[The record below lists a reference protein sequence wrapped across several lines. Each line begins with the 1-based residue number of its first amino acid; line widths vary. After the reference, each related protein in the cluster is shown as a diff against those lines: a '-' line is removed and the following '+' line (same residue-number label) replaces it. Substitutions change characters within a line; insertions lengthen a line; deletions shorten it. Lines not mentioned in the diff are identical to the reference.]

1 MPSSTSDV
9 SDKQSNTS
17 TLSQSPSQ
25 TSSSILFSTDRVAL
39 IDIPTSIADAQ
50 QSCPCVPT
58 SSLISCNPLTSP
70 YPNHEPKSEAARDKL
85 RQKMATENDNL
96 YADLISSALAL
107 VRKSYTGPWFL
118 PRTVVSQDD
127 QPLSKKRKVGDTSS
141 DIESVRD
148 DLLHQLSSNP
158 QSCSF
163 NWRDMKDQQRA
174 SEPLPETSLWPKY
187 LHNPSNVARILEIA
201 PTPLRAPAS
210 FYIPPGAA
218 FYLGD
223 CSASRSFHMAVK
235 DVAEQLETSRS
246 FDVIVM
252 DPPWPNASVRRTEKS
267 GRSAYQVS
275 PTVWD
280 VRQLIFEMDIDVLLA
295 NQGVIAIWIT
305 NKPAVREL
313 VLGEDGLFDSWDVQL
328 EEEWL
333 WIKTTA
339 DGEPVSSLD
348 ALWRKPYE
356 VLLVGRKY
364 DPRGSDQHVKLTDHS
379 KVERKVIVGLADLHS
394 RKPCLKSLF
403 ERFAICPTSTS
414 TKQRVLECFPRY
426 LVSGWWS
433 WGNQVLKFNHTDCWQ
448 SKT

>member
-1 MPSSTSDV
+1 MPSLTSDV

-17 TLSQSPSQ
+17 TLSQKPSP
-25 TSSSILFSTDRVAL
+25 TSSCILFSTDRVAL
-39 IDIPTSIADAQ
+39 VDIPTSIADAQ
-50 QSCPCVPT
+50 QFSPCMPT
-58 SSLISCNPLTSP
+58 SSLISCNPLASP

-85 RQKMATENDNL
+85 RQKMATENDKL

-107 VRKSYTGPWFL
+107 VRQNYTGPWFL

-127 QPLSKKRKVGDTSS
+127 QPLSKKRKLVDTSS

-148 DLLHQLSSNP
+148 DLLHQLSSDP

-163 NWRDMKDQQRA
+163 DWRDMNDQQRA
-174 SEPLPETSLWPKY
+174 SEPLPETSLCPNY
-187 LHNPSNVARILEIA
+187 LHNPSSVARILEIA
-201 PTPLRAPAS
+201 STPLRAPAS
-210 FYIPPGAA
+210 FYIPSGAA

-223 CSASRSFHMAVK
+223 CSASRCFHMAVK
-235 DVAEQLETSRS
+235 DVAEQLKTSRS

-295 NQGVIAIWIT
+295 NQGVVAIWIT

-313 VLGEDGLFDSWDVQL
+313 VLGEDGLFDSWNVQL

-356 VLLVGRKY
+356 VLLVGRKH

-414 TKQRVLECFPRY
+414 TKQRVLECFARY